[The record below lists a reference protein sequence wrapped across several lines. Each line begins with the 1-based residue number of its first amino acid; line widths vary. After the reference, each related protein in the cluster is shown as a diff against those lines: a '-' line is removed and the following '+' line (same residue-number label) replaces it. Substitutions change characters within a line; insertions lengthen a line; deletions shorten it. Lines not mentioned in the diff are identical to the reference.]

1 MKRLVVTMALL
12 CAVLLPPLASSQ
24 TNGAGPMPK
33 VGDLAPDFKMSYFDG
48 HDLKEVSLSQYHG
61 QKQVILAFYIFAFTG
76 G

>member
-1 MKRLVVTMALL
+1 MKKLLTTLIIAAGLMAH
-12 CAVLLPPLASSQ
+12 AAPKE
-24 TNGAGPMPK
+24 GPTAMPK
-33 VGDLAPDFKMSYFDG
+33 VGDLAPDFKMAYFDG